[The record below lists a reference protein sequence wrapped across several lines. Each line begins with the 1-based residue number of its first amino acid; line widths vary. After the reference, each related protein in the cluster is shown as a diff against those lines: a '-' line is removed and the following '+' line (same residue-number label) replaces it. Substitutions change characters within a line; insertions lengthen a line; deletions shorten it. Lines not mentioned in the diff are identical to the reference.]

1 MQMLYDSDSF
11 VVVHMRPDAVEP
23 DEGTVDNGAAEAIP
37 QLARHG
43 FEIVDKRSG
52 KEVYLDGSWAEMFQ
66 QVILGWQR
74 DAPTQEEV
82 EETLDRYTGL
92 AQNPVVVH

>member
-1 MQMLYDSDSF
+1 MQMLYDSDTF
-11 VVVHMRPDAVEP
+11 VVVHMLPDARP
-23 DEGTVDNGAAEAIP
+23 QGADGAATSTRP
-37 QLARHG
+37 QLLRHG

-66 QVILGWQR
+66 QQILAWQR
-74 DAPTQEEV
+74 ETPTQQEV
-82 EETLDRYTGL
+82 EDALERYSGL

>member
-11 VVVHMRPDAVEP
+11 VVVHILPEAFESPHGDDAQQPQV
-23 DEGTVDNGAAEAIP
+23 P
-37 QLARHG
+37 QLPRHG

-66 QVILGWQR
+66 QQILAWQR
-74 DAPTQEEV
+74 DTPTQEEV
-82 EETLDRYTGL
+82 EATLDRYTGL
-92 AQNPVVVH
+92 AQNPVIVH

>member
-1 MQMLYDSDSF
+1 MHMLYDSESF
-11 VVVHMRPDAVEP
+11 VVVHMQPDAANTP
-23 DEGTVDNGAAEAIP
+23 EGASAAASTPPAP

-66 QVILGWQR
+66 EQILAWQR
-74 DAPTQEEV
+74 DTPTQEEV
-82 EETLDRYTGL
+82 DDTLDGYVGL